1 MAKGPDYSSS
11 EGGIPEVAMLAHEV
25 LAALTVPVIVD
36 DPGDVEA
43 VGQALLDAWRE
54 RVPLFGVDLQ
64 MDHGEG
70 VWVYTVGITVGMAL
84 KDCEEDRP
92 IISRQGIARV
102 GPEEDPW
109 TAYWLAF
116 TRASWLWGLR
126 AREATETDHTVR
138 AILGEPR

>member
-1 MAKGPDYSSS
+1 MPERPDYSSS
-11 EGGIPEVAMLAHEV
+11 ESGIPEVGLLAHEV

-54 RVPLFGVDLQ
+54 RAPLFGIDLQ

-84 KDCEEDRP
+84 KDFEEDRP
-92 IISRQGIARV
+92 IISRQGIARA
-102 GPEEDPW
+102 GREDDPW
-109 TAYWLAF
+109 TAYWQAF

-126 AREATETDHTVR
+126 ARVATEADHTLR
-138 AILGEPR
+138 ALLEESR